1 MQSSPTNTTLR
12 VIAIFQVIYGIYG
25 IILVMAGLIGIR
37 DGRIIPML
45 WFGVFPILISIAGV
59 LLWLRQKHAVM
70 ISILIQLAQVPFIRT
85 DGFILNLGVAFNF
98 TISATWLGQNG
109 AGPLVLGFNI
119 LALVVLIILL
129 RYRSALQAVKTDP
142 SLRENVN

>member
-1 MQSSPTNTTLR
+1 MQSSPTNTVLR
-12 VIAIFQVIYGIYG
+12 VIAIFQIISGIYG
-25 IILVMAGLIGIR
+25 IILVTAGLIGIGN
-37 DGRIIPML
+37 GRIVPML

-85 DGFILNLGVAFNF
+85 DGFILNLGVIFNI

-109 AGPLVLGFNI
+109 EGPLILGFNI
-119 LALVVLIILL
+119 LALAVLILL
-129 RYRSALQAVKTDP
+129 LIYRSA
-142 SLRENVN
+142 